1 MPHLG
6 GCTGRP
12 SIFKS
17 QSNKGHPR
25 PKTEAPRGKKEVR
38 PRSPTRQWS
47 SRDTKAGLGP
57 PNPLLLPPKRPG
69 IRWSFHRS
77 APVASTARPERPCS
91 RNREGT
97 QPQAQAGEEGSGQD
111 AAGKEGSPSSHS
123 RQEACNSQGRG
134 GAELAALTCPGP
146 RGGWCG
152 PGTRTQRP
160 PADRGSTPGP
170 ARPARGPGASSSVDT
185 WRRRSPWPRSVG
197 RPGPDASKISRQG
210 RWGVRRAAAGEGL
223 AGERRSV
230 TGRARAPVRKGGR
243 EGARRAGRVTQQP

>member
-57 PNPLLLPPKRPG
+57 PNPLLLPPKRTG
-69 IRWSFHRS
+69 CFHRAPR
-77 APVASTARPERPCS
+77 APVLSEPGGNAAPSAGRGGRERAGRS
-91 RNREGT
+91 REGRFALF
-97 QPQAQAGEEGSGQD
+97 PL
-111 AAGKEGSPSSHS
+111 AAGSPQH
-123 RQEACNSQGRG
+123 SQGRG

-197 RPGPDASKISRQG
+197 RPGPDAS
-210 RWGVRRAAAGEGL
+210 
-223 AGERRSV
+223 
-230 TGRARAPVRKGGR
+230 
-243 EGARRAGRVTQQP
+243 